1 MKIQIEAELSNYIE
15 SLHYDRN
22 SIQELLL
29 MAAKQGLKDTDAYN
43 AWMKDYLGKSKEYEI
58 AKATL
63 EREFIIPAVGNAAVD
78 WMLDF
83 STATVTVT
91 PREQT
96 DDSATGNLHRYA
108 GAAFPHAGYPAW
120 HQLAALQVHY
130 ISGDG
135 RLQPALQLLLSGLQD
150 APEDVA

>member
-29 MAAKQGLKDTDAYN
+29 MASKQGLKDTDAYN

-58 AKATL
+58 AKVTL

-78 WMLDF
+78 WVLDF

-96 DDSATGNLHRYA
+96 DD
-108 GAAFPHAGYPAW
+108 
-120 HQLAALQVHY
+120 
-130 ISGDG
+130 
-135 RLQPALQLLLSGLQD
+135 
-150 APEDVA
+150 

>member
-29 MAAKQGLKDTDAYN
+29 MAAKQGLKGTDAYN

-63 EREFIIPAVGNAAVD
+63 ERVFIIPAVGNAAVD
-78 WMLDF
+78 WVLDF

-96 DDSATGNLHRYA
+96 DD
-108 GAAFPHAGYPAW
+108 
-120 HQLAALQVHY
+120 
-130 ISGDG
+130 
-135 RLQPALQLLLSGLQD
+135 
-150 APEDVA
+150 

>member
-15 SLHYDRN
+15 SLLYDRN

-58 AKATL
+58 AKVTL

-78 WMLDF
+78 WVLDF

-96 DDSATGNLHRYA
+96 DD
-108 GAAFPHAGYPAW
+108 
-120 HQLAALQVHY
+120 
-130 ISGDG
+130 
-135 RLQPALQLLLSGLQD
+135 
-150 APEDVA
+150 

>member
-43 AWMKDYLGKSKEYEI
+43 AWMKDYLDKSKEYEI
-58 AKATL
+58 SKATL
-63 EREFIIPAVGNAAVD
+63 EREFIIPSVGNAAVD
-78 WMLDF
+78 WVLDF

-96 DDSATGNLHRYA
+96 DD
-108 GAAFPHAGYPAW
+108 
-120 HQLAALQVHY
+120 
-130 ISGDG
+130 
-135 RLQPALQLLLSGLQD
+135 
-150 APEDVA
+150 

>member
-43 AWMKDYLGKSKEYEI
+43 AWMKDYLGKSKEYVI
-58 AKATL
+58 ASAAL
-63 EREFIIPAVGNAAVD
+63 ERVFFIPAVGNAAVD
-78 WMLDF
+78 WVLDF

-96 DDSATGNLHRYA
+96 DD
-108 GAAFPHAGYPAW
+108 
-120 HQLAALQVHY
+120 
-130 ISGDG
+130 
-135 RLQPALQLLLSGLQD
+135 
-150 APEDVA
+150 

>member
-63 EREFIIPAVGNAAVD
+63 ECEFIIPAVGNAAVD
-78 WMLDF
+78 WVLDF

-96 DDSATGNLHRYA
+96 DD
-108 GAAFPHAGYPAW
+108 
-120 HQLAALQVHY
+120 
-130 ISGDG
+130 
-135 RLQPALQLLLSGLQD
+135 
-150 APEDVA
+150 

>member
-63 EREFIIPAVGNAAVD
+63 ERESAMQRLTGCLISRP
-78 WMLDF
+78 
-83 STATVTVT
+83 
-91 PREQT
+91 PR
-96 DDSATGNLHRYA
+96 
-108 GAAFPHAGYPAW
+108 
-120 HQLAALQVHY
+120 
-130 ISGDG
+130 
-135 RLQPALQLLLSGLQD
+135 
-150 APEDVA
+150 

>member
-1 MKIQIEAELSNYIE
+1 MIIQIEAELSKYIE

-58 AKATL
+58 AKVTL

-78 WMLDF
+78 WVLDF

-96 DDSATGNLHRYA
+96 DD
-108 GAAFPHAGYPAW
+108 
-120 HQLAALQVHY
+120 
-130 ISGDG
+130 
-135 RLQPALQLLLSGLQD
+135 
-150 APEDVA
+150 

>member
-63 EREFIIPAVGNAAVD
+63 ERACIIPAGGNAAVD
-78 WMLDF
+78 WVLDF

-96 DDSATGNLHRYA
+96 DD
-108 GAAFPHAGYPAW
+108 
-120 HQLAALQVHY
+120 
-130 ISGDG
+130 
-135 RLQPALQLLLSGLQD
+135 
-150 APEDVA
+150 

>member
-29 MAAKQGLKDTDAYN
+29 MAAKQGLKETDAYN

-58 AKATL
+58 AKVTL

-78 WMLDF
+78 WVLDF

-96 DDSATGNLHRYA
+96 DD
-108 GAAFPHAGYPAW
+108 
-120 HQLAALQVHY
+120 
-130 ISGDG
+130 
-135 RLQPALQLLLSGLQD
+135 
-150 APEDVA
+150 

>member
-63 EREFIIPAVGNAAVD
+63 ERGFIIPAVGNAAVD
-78 WMLDF
+78 WVLDF

-96 DDSATGNLHRYA
+96 DD
-108 GAAFPHAGYPAW
+108 
-120 HQLAALQVHY
+120 
-130 ISGDG
+130 
-135 RLQPALQLLLSGLQD
+135 
-150 APEDVA
+150 

>member
-43 AWMKDYLGKSKEYEI
+43 AWMKDYLGKSKKYEI

-78 WMLDF
+78 WVLDF

-96 DDSATGNLHRYA
+96 DD
-108 GAAFPHAGYPAW
+108 
-120 HQLAALQVHY
+120 
-130 ISGDG
+130 
-135 RLQPALQLLLSGLQD
+135 
-150 APEDVA
+150 

>member
-63 EREFIIPAVGNAAVD
+63 ERELIIPAVGNEAVD
-78 WMLDF
+78 WVLDF

-96 DDSATGNLHRYA
+96 DD
-108 GAAFPHAGYPAW
+108 
-120 HQLAALQVHY
+120 
-130 ISGDG
+130 
-135 RLQPALQLLLSGLQD
+135 
-150 APEDVA
+150 

>member
-58 AKATL
+58 AKVTL

-78 WMLDF
+78 WVLDF
-83 STATVTVT
+83 STTTVTVT

-96 DDSATGNLHRYA
+96 DD
-108 GAAFPHAGYPAW
+108 
-120 HQLAALQVHY
+120 
-130 ISGDG
+130 
-135 RLQPALQLLLSGLQD
+135 
-150 APEDVA
+150 

>member
-43 AWMKDYLGKSKEYEI
+43 AWMKDYLGKSKGYEI

-78 WMLDF
+78 WVLDF

-96 DDSATGNLHRYA
+96 DD
-108 GAAFPHAGYPAW
+108 
-120 HQLAALQVHY
+120 
-130 ISGDG
+130 
-135 RLQPALQLLLSGLQD
+135 
-150 APEDVA
+150 

>member
-29 MAAKQGLKDTDAYN
+29 MAAKQGLKDTD
-43 AWMKDYLGKSKEYEI
+43 EYEV

-78 WMLDF
+78 WVLDF

-96 DDSATGNLHRYA
+96 DD
-108 GAAFPHAGYPAW
+108 
-120 HQLAALQVHY
+120 
-130 ISGDG
+130 
-135 RLQPALQLLLSGLQD
+135 
-150 APEDVA
+150 

>member
-43 AWMKDYLGKSKEYEI
+43 AWMKDYLDKSKEYEI

-63 EREFIIPAVGNAAVD
+63 ERELIIPAVGNAAVD
-78 WMLDF
+78 WVLDF

-96 DDSATGNLHRYA
+96 DD
-108 GAAFPHAGYPAW
+108 
-120 HQLAALQVHY
+120 
-130 ISGDG
+130 
-135 RLQPALQLLLSGLQD
+135 
-150 APEDVA
+150 

>member
-29 MAAKQGLKDTDAYN
+29 MAAKQDLKDTDAYN

-58 AKATL
+58 AKVTL

-78 WMLDF
+78 WVLDF

-96 DDSATGNLHRYA
+96 DD
-108 GAAFPHAGYPAW
+108 
-120 HQLAALQVHY
+120 
-130 ISGDG
+130 
-135 RLQPALQLLLSGLQD
+135 
-150 APEDVA
+150 

>member
-29 MAAKQGLKDTDAYN
+29 MASKQGLKDTDAYN
-43 AWMKDYLGKSKEYEI
+43 AWMKDYLGKGKEYEI

-78 WMLDF
+78 WVLDF

-96 DDSATGNLHRYA
+96 DD
-108 GAAFPHAGYPAW
+108 
-120 HQLAALQVHY
+120 
-130 ISGDG
+130 
-135 RLQPALQLLLSGLQD
+135 
-150 APEDVA
+150 

>member
-29 MAAKQGLKDTDAYN
+29 MASKQGLKDTDAYN

-58 AKATL
+58 AKAPL

-78 WMLDF
+78 WVLDF

-96 DDSATGNLHRYA
+96 DD
-108 GAAFPHAGYPAW
+108 
-120 HQLAALQVHY
+120 
-130 ISGDG
+130 
-135 RLQPALQLLLSGLQD
+135 
-150 APEDVA
+150 

>member
-58 AKATL
+58 AKVTL

-78 WMLDF
+78 WVLDF
-83 STATVTVT
+83 STATVTAT

-96 DDSATGNLHRYA
+96 DD
-108 GAAFPHAGYPAW
+108 
-120 HQLAALQVHY
+120 
-130 ISGDG
+130 
-135 RLQPALQLLLSGLQD
+135 
-150 APEDVA
+150 

>member
-58 AKATL
+58 VKATL

-78 WMLDF
+78 WVLDF

-96 DDSATGNLHRYA
+96 DD
-108 GAAFPHAGYPAW
+108 
-120 HQLAALQVHY
+120 
-130 ISGDG
+130 
-135 RLQPALQLLLSGLQD
+135 
-150 APEDVA
+150 

>member
-63 EREFIIPAVGNAAVD
+63 ERKFIIPAVGNAAVD
-78 WMLDF
+78 WALDF

-96 DDSATGNLHRYA
+96 DD
-108 GAAFPHAGYPAW
+108 
-120 HQLAALQVHY
+120 
-130 ISGDG
+130 
-135 RLQPALQLLLSGLQD
+135 
-150 APEDVA
+150 